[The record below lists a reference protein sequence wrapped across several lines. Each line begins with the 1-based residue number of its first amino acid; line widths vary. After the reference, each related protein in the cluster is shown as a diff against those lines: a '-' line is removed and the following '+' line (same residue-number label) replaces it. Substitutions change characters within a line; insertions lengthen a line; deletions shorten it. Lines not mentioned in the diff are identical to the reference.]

1 MTSKSTGAPSFEALL
16 GRDDI
21 VWMGQNTTHL
31 EPAPEVVAALEAS
44 IARHEFTVY
53 APAGGFAELRSL
65 IVDDLRGP
73 SSTLE
78 LDAWVTDGAVGGLHH
93 ICTTLAPQLS
103 QIIVSDPGW
112 PWPAR
117 FVSLAGVPI
126 RVLPVY
132 EQPTHLMQAEQIA
145 EVITPGSL
153 LYLIDPLNPLGSSYT
168 RSELE
173 AIVELARANDAY
185 IIHDCTYRHF
195 ADGHS
200 LAAEL
205 YPERTFSTY
214 SFSKWLGLAGLRVGA
229 IVAAPELLATL
240 TAVPANPLG
249 ASIVGQRAALA
260 GLKAK
265 GPWLAALR
273 ATNRANLERVEEVVA
288 ASGLGRVIVSPS
300 QGNFLAVDLGDSGWT
315 ADALCDSMLE
325 DGIFIRPGTY
335 QSPLFGE
342 RFVKISTSVPAEW
355 IERFAAVWA
364 DRADRG
370 PAACGYAPT
379 VAAGEPAEVAV
390 EPAEVVAEASA

>member
-1 MTSKSTGAPSFEALL
+1 MAAQPTVVPAKSAGAPSFEALL
-16 GRDDI
+16 NRDDI

-31 EPAPEVVAALEAS
+31 EPAPEVVAALEQS
-44 IARHEFTVY
+44 TARHEFSVY
-53 APAGGFAELRSL
+53 APAGGFAELREL

-73 SSTLE
+73 DSSLD

-93 ICTTLAPQLS
+93 ICTTLAPRLS

-117 FVSLAGVPI
+117 FVSLSGVPV

-132 EQPTHLMQAEQIA
+132 DEPTHLMQAEQIA

-153 LYLIDPLNPLGSSYT
+153 IYLIDPLNPLGSSYT
-168 RSELE
+168 RPELE
-173 AIVELARANDAY
+173 AIVTLARDTGST

-200 LAAEL
+200 LVAEL
-205 YPERTFSTY
+205 YPEGTFSTY

-229 IVAAPELLATL
+229 IVAEPSLLRSI

-249 ASIVGQRAALA
+249 ASIQGQRAAMA
-260 GLKAK
+260 GLRVK
-265 GPWLAALR
+265 GPWLETLR
-273 ATNRANLERVEEVVA
+273 ATNRANLERVEQIVA
-288 ASGLGRVIVSPS
+288 QSGLGRVIVSPS
-300 QGNFLAVDLGDSGWT
+300 QGNFLAVDLGDSAWA
-315 ADALCDSMLE
+315 ADDLCDSLLD

-342 RFVKISTSVPAEW
+342 RFVKISTSVPPEW
-355 IERFAAVWA
+355 VERFGAAWN
-364 DRADRG
+364 DRAAGG
-370 PAACGYAPT
+370 PEGP
-379 VAAGEPAEVAV
+379 
-390 EPAEVVAEASA
+390 EASA